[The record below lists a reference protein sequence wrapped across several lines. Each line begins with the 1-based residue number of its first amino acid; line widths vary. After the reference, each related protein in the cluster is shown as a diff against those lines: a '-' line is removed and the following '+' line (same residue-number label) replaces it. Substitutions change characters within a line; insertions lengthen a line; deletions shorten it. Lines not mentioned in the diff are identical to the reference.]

1 MPEVENHQINKLLE
15 ENRRLKI
22 AIDELAA
29 LNDVATAIT
38 SNQSV
43 EDVIDLIVRKCIKH
57 LKVQQAVVMLLDESD
72 EVNPFH
78 TMIRKQDS
86 ISSFMPYRLDT
97 QLTGWMLK
105 NKSPL
110 LVNNFKEDGRFK
122 YLVKEE
128 FPITTLLSVP
138 MLLKNRMVGLLTV
151 FNKHSESGF
160 TIEDQRLL
168 SILAAQSA
176 HIIENARLYERE
188 QALIRLQEEMR
199 LANNIQV
206 NLLPKSN
213 PEFPGYLIAGKSIP
227 AKDVGGDYYDFI
239 EMNNNRLAF
248 CLGDISG
255 KGIPAALLMAN
266 LQASLR
272 GQTLMDIHCSEC
284 VAFTNNLLY
293 NSTDVDK
300 YATLFY
306 AVLDYSHHKIT
317 FCNAGHNEPILVDE
331 KENVV
336 RLKDGGM
343 IVGIMPEIGYA
354 EKSIDINP
362 GSLLVLYSDGIT
374 EAMNSEEEE
383 FGEER
388 LIKLITG
395 NKNLPSRDLIEL
407 IINTVNKHAGNQDQM
422 DDMTL
427 VVIKRES

>member
-1 MPEVENHQINKLLE
+1 MTEIENNLINKLTE

-22 AIDELAA
+22 AIEELSA

-57 LKVQQAVVMLLDESD
+57 LKVQQAVVMLLDEKD
-72 EVNPFH
+72 QVNPFH

-86 ISSFMPYRLDT
+86 ISSFMPFRLDA

-105 NKSPL
+105 NRSPL
-110 LVNNFKEDGRFK
+110 LVNNFKEDNRFK
-122 YLVKEE
+122 YIVKEE
-128 FPITTLLSVP
+128 FPINTLLSVP
-138 MLLKNRMVGLLTV
+138 MLLKNKMVGLLTV
-151 FNKHSESGF
+151 FNKHSDTGF

-168 SILAAQSA
+168 SILSAQSA

-199 LANNIQV
+199 LANDIQV
-206 NLLPKSN
+206 NLLPKEN
-213 PEFPGYLIAGKSIP
+213 AKIPGYQIAGKSIP

-239 EMNNNRLAF
+239 PMKDDHLAF

-272 GQTLMDIHCSEC
+272 GQTLMDIQCKDC
-284 VAFTNNLLY
+284 VAFTNNLLF
-293 NSTDVDK
+293 NSTDNNK

-306 AVLDYSHHKIT
+306 GVLYSSENKIT
-317 FCNAGHNEPILVDE
+317 FCNAGHNEPILIDHKGEVA
-331 KENVV
+331 
-336 RLKDGGM
+336 RLKEGGM
-343 IVGIMPEIGYA
+343 IVGILPEVAYE
-354 EKSIDINP
+354 EKTIDFPPDTI
-362 GSLLVLYSDGIT
+362 LVVYSDGIT
-374 EAMNSEEEE
+374 EAMNINEEE

-388 LIKLITG
+388 LI
-395 NKNLPSRDLIEL
+395 DLIKKNRTLPASEL
-407 IINTVNKHAGNQDQM
+407 IDLIIKIVNEHAGNVDQM

-427 VVIKRES
+427 VIIKKE

>member
-1 MPEVENHQINKLLE
+1 MLNNEADQLNKLSE
-15 ENRRLKI
+15 ENKRLKI

-29 LNDVATAIT
+29 LNDIATAIT

-43 EDVIDLIVRKCIKH
+43 EDVIELIVKKCIKH
-57 LKVQQAVVMLLDESD
+57 LNVQQAVVMLLDEKD
-72 EVNPFH
+72 QINPFH

-86 ISSFMPYRLDT
+86 ITDFMPYRLDT

-110 LVNNFKEDGRFK
+110 LVNDFKEDGRFK
-122 YLVKEE
+122 FLVKEE

-138 MLLKNRMVGLLTV
+138 MMLKNRMVGLLTV
-151 FNKHSESGF
+151 FNKHSNSGF
-160 TIEDQRLL
+160 SVGDQRLL

-176 HIIENARLYERE
+176 HIIENARLYEKE

-199 LANNIQV
+199 LANDIQV
-206 NLLPKSN
+206 NLLPKEN
-213 PEFPGYLIAGKSIP
+213 PKIPGYEIAGRSIP

-239 EMNNNRLAF
+239 KIKDDHLAL

-272 GQTLMDIHCSEC
+272 GQTLMGIEC
-284 VAFTNNLLY
+284 KDCVSFTNNLLF
-293 NSTDVDK
+293 NSTDNNK

-306 AVLDYSHHKIT
+306 SVLHTSENKIT
-317 FCNAGHNEPILVDE
+317 FCNAGHNEPILID
-331 KENVV
+331 KEDKVT
-336 RLKDGGM
+336 RLKEGGM
-343 IVGIMPEIGYA
+343 IVGILPEMTYE
-354 EKSIDINP
+354 EKTIEFTS
-362 GSLLVLYSDGIT
+362 GSLLVVYSDGIT
-374 EAMNSEEEE
+374 EAMNSSEEE

-388 LIKLITG
+388 LINFLKE
-395 NKNLPSRDLIEL
+395 NKNLPASDLVDS
-407 IINTVNKHAGNQDQM
+407 IIKNVKDYAGSVEQM

-427 VVIKRES
+427 VVVKKD

>member
-1 MPEVENHQINKLLE
+1 MAEIEIEQLNKLAE

-22 AIDELAA
+22 AIEELSA

-57 LKVQQAVVMLLDESD
+57 LKVQQAVVMLLDEKD
-72 EVNPFH
+72 QVNPFH

-86 ISSFMPYRLDT
+86 ISSFMPFRLDA

-105 NKSPL
+105 NRSPL
-110 LVNNFKEDGRFK
+110 LVNNFKEDSRFK
-122 YLVKEE
+122 YIVKEE
-128 FPITTLLSVP
+128 FPINTLLSVP
-138 MLLKNRMVGLLTV
+138 MLLKNKMVGLLTV
-151 FNKHSESGF
+151 FNKHSDTGF

-168 SILAAQSA
+168 SILSAQSA

-199 LANNIQV
+199 LANDIQV
-206 NLLPKSN
+206 NLLPKEN
-213 PEFPGYLIAGKSIP
+213 PQIPGYQIAGKSIP

-239 EMNNNRLAF
+239 PLKNNHLAF

-272 GQTLMDIHCSEC
+272 GQTLMDIQCKEC

-293 NSTDVDK
+293 NSTDNNK

-306 AVLDYSHHKIT
+306 GVLHSVQNQIT
-317 FCNAGHNEPILVDE
+317 FCNAGHNEPILIDHKGDVL
-331 KENVV
+331 
-336 RLKDGGM
+336 RLKEGGM
-343 IVGIMPEIGYA
+343 IVGILPEITYE
-354 EKSIDINP
+354 EKTIDLQPDTI
-362 GSLLVLYSDGIT
+362 LVVYSDGIT
-374 EAMNSEEEE
+374 EAMNIKEEE

-388 LIKLITG
+388 LI
-395 NKNLPSRDLIEL
+395 DLIKKNRTLPASELINL
-407 IINTVNKHAGNQDQM
+407 IINTVNEHAGNVDQM

-427 VVIKRES
+427 VIIKKE

>member
-1 MPEVENHQINKLLE
+1 MEITDTSRVKTLEE

-22 AIDELAA
+22 AIEELSA
-29 LNDVATAIT
+29 LNDVATAIS

-57 LKVQQAVVMLLDESD
+57 LKVQQTVVMLLDEKD
-72 EVNPFH
+72 IVNPFH
-78 TMIRKQDS
+78 TMIRKQES
-86 ISSFMPYRLDT
+86 ISDFLPYRLDT

-105 NKSPL
+105 NRSPL
-110 LVNNFKEDGRFK
+110 MINDFQNDERFK
-122 YLVKEE
+122 FAVKKD
-128 FPITTLLSVP
+128 FPINSLLSVP
-138 MLLKNRMVGLLTV
+138 MLLKGKMVGLLTV
-151 FNKHSESGF
+151 FNKHTEAGF

-168 SILAAQSA
+168 SILAAQSS

-199 LANNIQV
+199 LANDIQV

-213 PEFPGYLIAGKSIP
+213 PQVSGYQIAGKSIP

-239 EMNNNRLAF
+239 PLKDDNLVF

-272 GQTLMDIHCSEC
+272 GQTLMDIPCKDC

-293 NSTDVDK
+293 RSTDVNK

-306 AVLDYSHHKIT
+306 GVLHASVDKIT
-317 FCNAGHNEPILVDE
+317 FCNAGHNEPILIDHDG
-331 KENVV
+331 NVE
-336 RLKDGGM
+336 RLKEGGI
-343 IVGIMPEIGYA
+343 IVGALPEITYE
-354 EKSIDINP
+354 EKTIDFP
-362 GSLLVLYSDGIT
+362 SGDVLVVYSDGIT
-374 EAMNSEEEE
+374 EAMDRKEEE

-388 LIKLITG
+388 LINLIKE
-395 NKNLPSRDLIEL
+395 NRHLSASEL
-407 IINTVNKHAGNQDQM
+407 IDKIINIVNKHAEGEDQM
-422 DDMTL
+422 DDMTI
-427 VVIKRES
+427 VIIKRN